1 MNVDRRFLLFS
12 LISGALLVS
21 SLQGSMVSV
30 ALPDMIEDLDAP
42 LRWVGWVV
50 TIYSLA
56 QAISVPIVGKLSDE
70 LGRRTVFVGG
80 VVLFGVASLGA
91 ALSPNVYVLIIMRG
105 I

>member
-1 MNVDRRFLLFS
+1 MRVVFAVRAPSIDRNDVNVDRRFLLFS

-56 QAISVPIVGKLSDE
+56 QAVSMPISSGSRSVGPWV
-70 LGRRTVFVGG
+70 RP
-80 VVLFGVASLGA
+80 VA
-91 ALSPNVYVLIIMRG
+91 RK
-105 I
+105 